1 MTDFLR
7 NHFRY
12 STLNSWNK
20 STSYANNIKLHSV
33 EKPDDIDSDI
43 FWQMLEITQWQE
55 TLHDLLTDFGRI
67 HQWQWQA
74 GINGR
79 NCGYVVLYK
88 GGIKPSGYQS
98 YCAECGQ
105 KNYQAVTEDEIG
117 ICGRCQ
123 AKARVNLPQT
133 DSQIFTYPG
142 KDVDM
147 QEDFEDWTIS
157 QLQERVELVQDF
169 DKLADSIVKS
179 YIDMCTNYNII
190 EEEIMVPR
198 TIKVLEPIR

>member
-1 MTDFLR
+1 MKF
-7 NHFRY
+7 
-12 STLNSWNK
+12 
-20 STSYANNIKLHSV
+20 
-33 EKPDDIDSDI
+33 
-43 FWQMLEITQWQE
+43 LEIFESCTPAKYP
-55 TLHDLLTDFGRI
+55 TRPL
-67 HQWQWQA
+67 
-74 GINGR
+74 
-79 NCGYVVLYK
+79 C
-88 GGIKPSGYQS
+88 
-98 YCAECGQ
+98 Q
-105 KNYQAVTEDEIG
+105 KSESRTG
-117 ICGRCQ
+117 
-123 AKARVNLPQT
+123 
-133 DSQIFTYPG
+133 STYPG